1 MSKKSDDNYHYQ
13 HTAIGLYIKEL
24 RLNSNLTQQ
33 ELGENV
39 NIHRNSI
46 SRAENGNNITLQ
58 SLFQIAEY
66 LEVSPAEILSI
77 IDEF

>member
-1 MSKKSDDNYHYQ
+1 MSKKADDPYHQQ
-13 HTAIGLYIKEL
+13 HVAIGLYIKEL
-24 RLNSNLTQQ
+24 RLNAYLTQQ

-58 SLFQIAEY
+58 TLFILAEY
-66 LEVSPAEILSI
+66 LKTSPAEILSI
-77 IDEF
+77 IDDM

>member
-1 MSKKSDDNYHYQ
+1 MSKKDDNYHQQYV
-13 HTAIGLYIKEL
+13 AIGLYIKEL
-24 RLNSNLTQQ
+24 RLNTNLTQQ

-46 SRAENGNNITLQ
+46 SRVENGNNITLQ
-58 SLFQIAEY
+58 TLFILAEY